1 MKSPV
6 YCKQWCVTYRY
17 KHIHTPPV
25 TFSLGFTPCIPP
37 LWWKR
42 QASERSQKGWS
53 HLEQPFSRQLIRS
66 LPLFTHRFL
75 AEPLSTD
82 QFVAL
87 LVTRKTSPSN
97 FSEQYT
103 LQKGELQ
110 FLKLILCISAER
122 RNESKDESQIRNY
135 FNSRSVDW
143 TYLAL
148 SYPQVGNTWQL
159 RSGHS
164 SNFGLPAEKRY

>member
-42 QASERSQKGWS
+42 RASERSQKGWS

-66 LPLFTHRFL
+66 LPLFTHRFGRATEYRPVCGL
-75 AEPLSTD
+75 VGYQKNKSQ
-82 QFVAL
+82 QFQWAIH
-87 LVTRKTSPSN
+87 SS
-97 FSEQYT
+97 
-103 LQKGELQ
+103 
-110 FLKLILCISAER
+110 ER
-122 RNESKDESQIRNY
+122 RTTIPEINIVY
-135 FNSRSVDW
+135 FCWKEEWVKRWVTDKKLLQLKVGGLN
-143 TYLAL
+143 L
-148 SYPQVGNTWQL
+148 SSL
-159 RSGHS
+159 E
-164 SNFGLPAEKRY
+164 LPTSW